1 MPEEPAEAV
10 VVDTVM
16 PVVLEPVLSVLA
28 GPDEAPAIYGEPP
41 FGLPALVFGMRCV
54 CPGSVT
60 VDVAV

>member
-1 MPEEPAEAV
+1 VPEEPAEAV

-41 FGLPALVFGMRCV
+41 FGLPALVLGIRWV